1 MSLLFY
7 LLVCSVANS
16 ILIEENG
23 NLSSLYSLSPVSP
36 RSCDSLSSDH
46 RHTSVLKSPSSL
58 YDNSNSR
65 RALAPAMTLSESLD
79 SPHRLPSFDIFDPY
93 NKRCS
98 STLHPLDSPLMP
110 TSRLQMIRS
119 ELPPS
124 SNGFYAPLR
133 SGFTS
138 HMGTRPSCDI
148 SKD

>member
-1 MSLLFY
+1 MSLLVS
-7 LLVCSVANS
+7 LLVCPVANS
-16 ILIEENG
+16 ILLIEENG

-36 RSCDSLSSDH
+36 RSCNSLSSDH
-46 RHTSVLKSPSSL
+46 RHTGVLKSPSSL
-58 YDNSNSR
+58 YDDSNSR
-65 RALAPAMTLSESLD
+65 RALAPAMVLSKSLD

-93 NKRCS
+93 NKHCS
-98 STLHPLDSPLMP
+98 STLHPMGSPLMP
-110 TSRLQMIRS
+110 TLQMIRS

-138 HMGTRPSCDI
+138 HMGTRPSCDT